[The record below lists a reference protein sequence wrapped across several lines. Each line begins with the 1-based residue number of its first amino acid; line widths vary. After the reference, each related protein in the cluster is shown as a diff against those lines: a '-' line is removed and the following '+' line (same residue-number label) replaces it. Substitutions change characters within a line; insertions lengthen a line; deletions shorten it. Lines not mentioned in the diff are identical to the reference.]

1 MNRFFP
7 MVLVLSIVVLGGL
20 SLSPVRAEAGALQ
33 ANSQNVICPIRLMLR
48 YPERCSQ
55 TGPGLKAIELA
66 RLGLYP
72 EKPLPTIP
80 IAESMSYLPFR
91 YLRASGG
98 SVSVYPTAD
107 SARQRSGAST
117 KISPGFVFLSYTY
130 NGNSLEP
137 GNVYR
142 SQQGFVDGDSV
153 SRVTP
158 SNLKGLAFHRTP
170 DRPFGW
176 INSGGSCPQRTPG
189 GAVDFGD
196 RCFMRYEVVQIY
208 LEQEVD
214 GETWYLIGPDEWLQT
229 RFVAKV
235 EPDIKRPEGVE
246 GKRWISVNLDEQTIT
261 AYEDGQL
268 VYATVVSTGRY
279 GAWTQ
284 PGTFEVWAK
293 LERDNMTGGIG
304 EGFYYLEDVPWVL
317 YYDQARALHGTYWHN
332 QFGTPNSRGCVNIS
346 ITDARWFFE
355 FAQEGTWV
363 HVWDPSGE
371 TPADPALYGA
381 GGA

>member
-33 ANSQNVICPIRLMLR
+33 ENSQNVICPIRLMLR

-91 YLRASGG
+91 YLRACGG

-142 SQQGFVDGDSV
+142 SQLGFVDGDSV

-214 GETWYLIGPDEWLQT
+214 GETWYLIGPDEWLQA

-284 PGTFEVWAK
+284 PGTFQVWAK

-371 TPADPALYGA
+371 TPTDPALYGA